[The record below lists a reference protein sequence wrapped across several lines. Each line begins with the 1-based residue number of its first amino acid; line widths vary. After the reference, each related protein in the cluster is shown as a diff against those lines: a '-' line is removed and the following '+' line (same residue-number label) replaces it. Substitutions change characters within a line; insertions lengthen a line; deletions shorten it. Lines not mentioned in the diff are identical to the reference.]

1 MSKACNFAVT
11 VVDRLPGECIIIA
24 DGFGSLV

>member
-11 VVDRLPGECIIIA
+11 VVDRLLGKCIIIA